1 MSVLTYE
8 TGFSNGKETYFFIVS
23 VNCDSQ
29 EYTTRKRF
37 STFDELYDKLAKVYD
52 NLPELPS
59 KTLLKITKAADL
71 DKRRQA
77 LEKFLKVSLL

>member
-1 MSVLTYE
+1 MTYE

-23 VNCDSQ
+23 VSCDGQ

-37 STFDELYDKLAKVYD
+37 SNFDELHDKLSKLFD
-52 NLPELPS
+52 NLPELPG

-71 DKRRQA
+71 DKRRLA
-77 LEKFLKVSLL
+77 LEKFLKVSLH